1 MAEFS
6 NSITLIDASNISTS
20 EKQHFWFNSMA
31 SDNFSAGAYITNTK
45 SEDYINSSK
54 PSTYK
59 KGGHILATS
68 NGIEIGHDGIGYTT
82 VSQAGLTVTKGGIR
96 GGTQGQG
103 GFIYLSTEPYG
114 PYSIN
119 GSNNVSDWKEIIGTK
134 FGVAADGS
142 LYASNANIS
151 GKITV
156 GSGSNVYTTD
166 NVNPLVIGGRNLL
179 LDTDIGRVSPASDK
193 GSAYVSP
200 APTLSDYGNHVATD
214 TETYFTYSF
223 NYEVIGNTAD
233 AAIIYVQMR
242 GTAATNS
249 TLKVKNAPMG
259 YYSKTFKL
267 TSPQAAATSTT
278 CNVRLQNATDGA
290 VLTVWNIKLEIGN
303 KATDWSPAP
312 EDTDAAI
319 SDISDIANRAY
330 NRQTTFNGRLISDS
344 GTYAKQVKCSDFTSN
359 NLISGTKID
368 VFMEFPERNAAALT
382 LNVNSTGAINV
393 YVGNS
398 KVSATNRLNWLD
410 GCTIGFV
417 YVPNADGNNSP
428 GWVVADTPPSYY
440 GETCITAESTDK
452 KEVLINKFVLYKG
465 TTITVPMIH
474 TNTAST
480 PKLRIK
486 NSSGITI
493 VSEPNIYFG
502 TGSTSP
508 TKANGYAWPEGA
520 AVIFTF
526 DGQYWRFGN
535 QTFIDAGNILTGSIS
550 ADRIKANVISAVN
563 GSGTG
568 QINANKI
575 KVEDINIGSLGGS
588 IGGANLALQTI
599 KAGNA
604 NSYCFLRIP
613 LTQQLKVGKTY
624 TFQAWGVSVDSGSNG
639 IRVYVGGG
647 SIALTPELL
656 PDANGYIRYTFTFT
670 NTGDTGKNPWL
681 NIYNPP
687 NDSREGQLAKIE
699 RWKLEEGDVP
709 TAFVSAADDSF
720 SGLNLLNGTADML
733 VGSGGHAGGHF
744 RAANVASATPT
755 TITHVA
761 VTNPPVKGIKGAVRL
776 TNNNSE
782 AVRIGVAQNEVPNLK
797 IGKQYTLSCW
807 VRASTSSNTI
817 TIRLQPAYYS
827 TTATGTATAGISGNL
842 NYSIDG
848 TYWTYLRFT
857 GTLTGTEPEGGLYSA
872 GYVYCYNVPSGSW
885 VEVCGLKLEEGSVA
899 NGWVEGFEAKAS
911 SYITHINETGIKIH
925 PFDSSGNDYLQINSN
940 EISFYRANQ
949 KKMALDDSK
958 LIFYDGTGI
967 ADSDKYAEF
976 GSTIKIFKPT
986 TGKAAVTIDSSGA
999 TFDGKIQA
1007 TSGFIGQN
1015 ASKGFTIADTA
1026 IYNPSTK
1033 SKLDSDTVDGIYL
1046 GTDGIALGRGVF
1058 TVSNTGNLIAKAGTI
1073 GGFSLNAT
1081 QLNAYGT
1088 ASGAG
1093 TSNTGLYR
1101 VLIQSIPGT
1110 NGGNAAVGVA
1120 TRSTTSDSWVWQAY
1134 MSYNGQFVAKQADIK
1149 GKITATS
1156 GTIGSNSTAGKRW
1169 QIGSTSIYNGTD
1181 SITSTVSGT
1190 YIGIDGIRNYKDT
1203 NTYVNIKDGKITAIG
1218 ADIKGKITATSGSL
1232 SSVSAT
1238 NFTFT
1243 SGSIA
1248 KAVTI
1253 GGTAAS
1259 TVLTNISDASTTATN
1274 AATAAANASTAATN
1288 AAKTATTYVTK
1299 INDAGV
1305 RIHPS
1310 STSNNSVV
1318 INADGMEVFR
1328 GGTADSNSVAFFGA
1342 EARVGTES
1350 GYHTE
1355 MTSSSIELGK
1365 GNSPMWSVMSVG
1377 GSQSVM
1383 SSQILLMPN
1392 NTTSGTSRTT
1402 TVILNP
1408 GISYTFSMY
1417 SSPAVTITYSFTTSS
1432 ASTTSKSVSGGGCTM
1447 TIAFAKQTKVVSGT
1461 TQIAHVKA
1469 TITQS
1474 RTSTSTTYTAI
1485 GYEYTTSI
1493 ARSSMHFYGMNN
1505 LLWSGGL
1512 FMHGTQTI
1520 KLSESIS
1527 SQPSGIVLVWS
1538 YYTTSAQNYDWHYTY
1553 IPKSHVLS
1561 YGGTGSGINCG
1572 LWGANSTFNVVSS
1585 KYVYVTNTEI
1595 TGHENNTASGTGS
1608 SGIKYDNSKFVL
1620 RYVFGI

>member
-20 EKQHFWFNSMA
+20 EKQHFWFNPVA
-31 SDNFSAGAYITNTK
+31 IGSDFSAGAYITDTK
-45 SEDYINSSK
+45 SEDYIDSSK
-54 PSTYK
+54 PNTYK

-82 VSQAGLTVTKGGIR
+82 VSQAGLAVTKGGIR
-96 GGTQGQG
+96 GGTQGQE

-114 PYSIN
+114 
-119 GSNNVSDWKEIIGTK
+119 NNYTIQGFQNNNWREIIGTK

-151 GKITV
+151 GIITV

-166 NVNPLVIGGRNLL
+166 DVNPLVIGGRNLL
-179 LDTDIGRVSPASDK
+179 LDTDTGRVSPASAS

-200 APTLSDYGNHVATD
+200 ALQLTDYGDQVATN

-233 AAIIYVQMR
+233 AAQIYVQMR
-242 GTAATNS
+242 GTIATGS

-267 TSPQAAATSTT
+267 TSEQAAATSTT

-290 VLTVWNIKLEIGN
+290 ILTVWNVKLEVGN
-303 KATDWSPAP
+303 QATDWSPAP

-319 SDISDIANRAY
+319 SDISNIANQAY
-330 NRQTTFNGRLISDS
+330 NRQTTFNGRLVTAS
-344 GTYAKQVKCSDFTSN
+344 GTYAKQVTCSDFTSN
-359 NLISGTKID
+359 NLRSGTKID
-368 VFMEFPERNAAALT
+368 VFMASSERNAAELT
-382 LNVNSTGAINV
+382 LNVNNTGAIDV

-398 KVSATNRLNWLD
+398 KVSATNRLNWLF

-428 GWVVADTPPSYY
+428 GWVVTDTPPSYY
-440 GETCITAESTDK
+440 GETCITAASTVN
-452 KEVLINKFVLYKG
+452 KEVLIDNFVLYKG
-465 TTITVPMIH
+465 TTITVPMTY

-486 NSSGITI
+486 NSSGTTI
-493 VSEPNIYFG
+493 LSEPNIYFG
-502 TGSTSP
+502 SGSTSP
-508 TKANGYAWPEGA
+508 TQANGYAWPAGA

-563 GSGTG
+563 ESGTG

-575 KVEDINIGSLGGS
+575 KVEDISIGSLGGS

-599 KAGNA
+599 KAGYA
-604 NSYCFLRIP
+604 SSYCFLRIP
-613 LTQQLKVGKTY
+613 LTQQLQVGKTY

-656 PDANGYIRYTFTFT
+656 PDANGYICYTFTFT

-687 NDSREGQLAKIE
+687 SDSREGQLAKIE

-817 TIRLQPAYYS
+817 SIRLQPAYYS
-827 TTATGTATAGISGNL
+827 TTATGTATAGFSGNL

-857 GTLTGTEPEGGLYSA
+857 GTLTGNEPESGLYSA
-872 GYVYCYNVPSGSW
+872 GYIYCYNVPSGSW
-885 VEVCGLKLEEGSVA
+885 VEVCGLKLEESNVA

-925 PFDSSGNDYLQINSN
+925 PFDSSGNDYLQINSD

-958 LIFYDGTGI
+958 LIFYDGTGTT
-967 ADSDKYAEF
+967 DSDKYAEF

-986 TGKAAVTIDSSGA
+986 TGTAAVTISSSGA
-999 TFDGKIQA
+999 TFDGNVKATTLSTGTKTNATTGKGTYIASDGAIYSGNGSTNNFTVSATGALTATSATITGKIQA

-1015 ASKGFTIADTA
+1015 ASNGFTIANTA

-1033 SKLDSDTVDGIYL
+1033 STLSSDTVDGIYL
-1046 GTDGIALGRGVF
+1046 GKDGIALGKGTF
-1058 TVSNTGNLIAKAGTI
+1058 KVSNTGAL
-1073 GGFSLNAT
+1073 
-1081 QLNAYGT
+1081 
-1088 ASGAG
+1088 
-1093 TSNTGLYR
+1093 
-1101 VLIQSIPGT
+1101 
-1110 NGGNAAVGVA
+1110 
-1120 TRSTTSDSWVWQAY
+1120 
-1134 MSYNGQFVAKQADIK
+1134 
-1149 GKITATS
+1149 TATS
-1156 GTIGSNSTAGKRW
+1156 GHIGGWLISAE
-1169 QIGSTSIYNGTD
+1169 SISKAY
-1181 SITSTVSGT
+1181 TVSGRQYQAHLYAPDAPTDTDGSSIAYRVRNRT
-1190 YIGIDGIRNYKDT
+1190 YDGS
-1203 NTYVNIKDGKITAIG
+1203 TYGSWTTPFYVRYNGEMYANKAT
-1218 ADIKGKITATSGSL
+1218 IKGDITATSGSL

-1248 KAVTI
+1248 NAVTI

-1259 TVLTNISDASTTATN
+1259 TVLTNISN
-1274 AATAAANASTAATN
+1274 AATAASN

-1299 INDAGV
+1299 IDDAGV

-1328 GGTADSNSVAFFGA
+1328 GGTANSNSVAFFGA

-1350 GYHTE
+1350 GYHTK

-1365 GNSPMWSVMSVG
+1365 GDDPMWSVMSVG

-1383 SSQILLMPN
+1383 NSQILLMPN

-1485 GYEYTTSI
+1485 GYAYTASI

-1505 LLWSGGL
+1505 LLWSGSL
-1512 FMHGTQTI
+1512 FMHGTQTV
-1520 KLSESIS
+1520 KLSETIS

-1538 YYTTSAQNYDWHYTY
+1538 YYSGSAQNYDWHYTY
-1553 IPKSHVLS
+1553 IPKSHVLN
-1561 YGGTGSGINCG
+1561 YGGSGTGINCG
-1572 LWGANSTFNVVSS
+1572 LWGTNATFNNVSS
-1585 KYVYVTNTEI
+1585 KYIYVTNTEI
-1595 TGHENNTASGTGS
+1595 TGHDNNTASGTGS
-1608 SGIKYDNSKFVL
+1608 SGIKYNNAQFVL

>member
-20 EKQHFWFNSMA
+20 EKQHFWFNPA
-31 SDNFSAGAYITNTK
+31 AIGSDFSAGAYITDTK
-45 SEDYINSSK
+45 SEDYIDSSK

-68 NGIEIGHDGIGYTT
+68 NGIEIGHDGVGYTT
-82 VSQAGLTVTKGGIR
+82 VSQAGLAVTKGGVR
-96 GGTQGQG
+96 GGTPGND

-114 PYSIN
+114 
-119 GSNNVSDWKEIIGTK
+119 NNYTIQGFQNDNWREIIGTK

-151 GKITV
+151 GIITV
-156 GSGSNVYTTD
+156 GNGSNVYTTD
-166 NVNPLVIGGRNLL
+166 DVNPLVIGGRNLL
-179 LDTDIGRVSPASDK
+179 SNTDIGRVSPASDE

-200 APTLSDYGNHVATD
+200 ALQLTDYGDLIATD

-223 NYEVIGNTAD
+223 NYEVIGNIAD
-233 AAIIYVQMR
+233 AAQIYVQMR
-242 GTAATNS
+242 GTIASDS

-267 TSPQAAATSTT
+267 TSEQAAATHKN

-290 VLTVWNIKLEIGN
+290 ILTVWNAKLEIGN

-312 EDTDAAI
+312 EDIETQVSEI
-319 SDISDIANRAY
+319 SNIANQAY
-330 NRQTTFNGRLISDS
+330 NRQATFNGRLASAS
-344 GTYAKQVKCSDFTSN
+344 GTYAKQVTCTDFTSN

-368 VFMEFPERNAAALT
+368 VYMASSERNAAELT
-382 LNVNSTGAINV
+382 LNVNNTGAIDV

-398 KVSATNRLNWLD
+398 KVSATNRLSWLF

-440 GETCITAESTDK
+440 GETCITAASTAN
-452 KEVLINKFVLYKG
+452 KEVLIDNFVLYKG
-465 TTITVPMIH
+465 TTITVPMTY

-486 NSSGITI
+486 NSSGTTI
-493 VSEPNIYFG
+493 LSEPNIYFG

-508 TKANGYAWPEGA
+508 TEANGYAWPAGA

-563 GSGTG
+563 ESGTG

-599 KAGNA
+599 KAGYA
-604 NSYCFLRIP
+604 SSYCFLRIP

-639 IRVYVGGG
+639 IRVFVGGG

-656 PDANGYIRYTFTFT
+656 PDANGYVRYTFTFT

-807 VRASTSSNTI
+807 VRANTG
-817 TIRLQPAYYS
+817 TTAAVRLQPVYYS

-842 NYSIDG
+842 NYSIDQ
-848 TYWTYLRFT
+848 TYWTYLRYT
-857 GTLTGTEPEGGLYSA
+857 GTLTGNEPDGGLYSG
-872 GYVYCYNVPSGSW
+872 GYVYCYNIPSGGW
-885 VEVCGLKLEEGSVA
+885 VEICGLKLEEGSVA

-911 SYITHINETGIKIH
+911 SFITHINETGIKIH
-925 PFDSSGNDYLQINSN
+925 PYDSSENNYLQINSD

-958 LIFYDGTGI
+958 LIFYDGTGT

-986 TGKAAVTIDSSGA
+986 TGTAAVTINSSGA
-999 TFDGKIQA
+999 TFDGNVKATTLSTGTKTASTTGKGTYIASDGAIYSGNGSTNNFTVSATGTLTANSANVTGTINATTGTFGNATNKITVGTG
-1007 TSGFIGQN
+1007 TSGHSAIRYGM
-1015 ASKGFTIADTA
+1015 TTLADTTNNGFY
-1026 IYNPSTK
+1026 I
-1033 SKLDSDTVDGIYL
+1033 
-1046 GTDGIALGRGVF
+1046 GTDGIALGKGVF
-1058 TVSNTGNLIAKAGTI
+1058 KVTAAGALTASSGHI
-1073 GGFSLNAT
+1073 GGWLIST
-1081 QLNAYGT
+1081 ESISKAY
-1088 ASGAG
+1088 
-1093 TSNTGLYR
+1093 
-1101 VLIQSIPGT
+1101 
-1110 NGGNAAVGVA
+1110 
-1120 TRSTTSDSWVWQAY
+1120 
-1134 MSYNGQFVAKQADIK
+1134 
-1149 GKITATS
+1149 
-1156 GTIGSNSTAGKRW
+1156 
-1169 QIGSTSIYNGTD
+1169 
-1181 SITSTVSGT
+1181 TVSGKQYQAHLYAPDAPTDTDGSSIAYRVRNRT
-1190 YIGIDGIRNYKDT
+1190 YDGS
-1203 NTYVNIKDGKITAIG
+1203 TYGSWTTPFYVRYNGEMTATK
-1218 ADIKGKITATSGSL
+1218 ATIKGDITATSGSL

-1248 KAVTI
+1248 NAVTI

-1259 TVLTNISDASTTATN
+1259 TVLTNI
-1274 AATAAANASTAATN
+1274 TN

-1299 INDAGV
+1299 IDDAGV

-1342 EARVGTES
+1342 EARVGTEA

-1355 MTSSSIELGK
+1355 MTSSSIELGR
-1365 GNSPMWSVMSVG
+1365 GDNPMWSVMSVG
-1377 GSQSVM
+1377 GTQSVM
-1383 SSQILLMPN
+1383 NSQILLMPN

-1402 TVILNP
+1402 TVTLKP
-1408 GISYTFSMY
+1408 GISYTFLMY

-1461 TQIAHVKA
+1461 TQIAYVKA

-1485 GYEYTTSI
+1485 GYAYTTSI
-1493 ARSSMHFYGMNN
+1493 ARSSMHFYGVNN

-1520 KLSESIS
+1520 ELSESIS

-1553 IPKSHVLS
+1553 IPKSHVLN
-1561 YGGTGSGINCG
+1561 YGGSGTGINCG

-1585 KYVYVTNTEI
+1585 KYIYVTNTEI

-1620 RYVFGI
+1620 RYVFGV